1 MRKHIFNAGPSVLP
15 VEALKQASEAVV
27 DLDNTGQSILEISH
41 RGKLFEDMVA
51 EAKNLVR
58 ELLGVGDDYEVL
70 FLQGGASLQFAML
83 PMNFLKEQ
91 ETAAYVDTG
100 TWASKAVKEAKLFG
114 KVDVPAS
121 SKAENYNHIPKGYVI
136 PKTVRY
142 FHITTNNT
150 IYGTQYH
157 RFPESPVLYFADMSS
172 DFLSR
177 EIEATRFDLIYA
189 GAQKNVGPA
198 GVTLVIMRKDLLKK
212 IDKTLPSMLDY
223 RVFAENDSLYNT
235 PCVFGIYV
243 CMLTLRW
250 LKKIG
255 GVKAIE
261 KINNAKAAKLYEVID
276 KNPLYKGHAVK
287 EDRSKMNVTFTL
299 AQPELEE
306 AFLESCK
313 KAGIVGIKG
322 HRSVGGFRASIYNA
336 LPMESVDVLCGVMER
351 FAASPPPPLQKERV
365 QSVIP

>member
-15 VEALKQASEAVV
+15 VDVLKEASQAVIELNDS
-27 DLDNTGQSILEISH
+27 GQSVLEISH

-51 EAKNLVR
+51 ESKTLVKG
-58 ELLGVGDDYEVL
+58 LLGLGDGYEVL
-70 FLQGGASLQFAML
+70 FLQGGASLQFCMI
-83 PMNFLKEQ
+83 PMNFLKEN
-91 ETAAYVDTG
+91 EMAAYADTG
-100 TWASKAVKEAKLFG
+100 TWASKAIKEAKLFG
-114 KVDVPAS
+114 KAEVVAS
-121 SKAENYNHIPKGYVI
+121 SKARNYNYIPKGYVI
-136 PKTVRY
+136 PENAKY
-142 FHITTNNT
+142 FHFTSNNT

-157 RFPESPVLYFADMSS
+157 EYPEAPTLLFADMSS

-177 EIEATRFDLIYA
+177 EIPANKFDLIYA

-198 GVTLVIMRKDLLKK
+198 GVTLVILRKELLKM
-212 IDKTLPSMLDY
+212 IDKSLPSMLDY

-255 GVKAIE
+255 GLKVVE
-261 KINNAKAAKLYEVID
+261 MINNAKAGKLYSVID
-276 KNPLYKGHAVK
+276 KNALYKGHAVK

-299 AQPELEE
+299 AQPELEDE
-306 AFLESCK
+306 FLESCK
-313 KAGIVGIKG
+313 KEGIVGIKG

-336 LPMESVDVLCGVMER
+336 LPMESVDALCRVMEE
-351 FAASPPPPLQKERV
+351 FAGKHQAAEAVSGKR
-365 QSVIP
+365 